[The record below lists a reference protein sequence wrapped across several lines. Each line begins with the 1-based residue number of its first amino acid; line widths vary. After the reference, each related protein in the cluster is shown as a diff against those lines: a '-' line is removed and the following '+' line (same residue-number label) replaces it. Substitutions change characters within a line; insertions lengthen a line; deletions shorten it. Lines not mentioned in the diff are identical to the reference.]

1 MEKIY
6 VDFNSQVR
14 KILTDSINKYLE
26 GGLDIRSA
34 STMFINNF
42 NSFLNNPAQM
52 PIALYML
59 SVMYLDAYKVYAYKQ
74 KNSILT
80 DGEEDFLGLLIDIED
95 SDDLLSEA
103 SDPNFLL
110 QLIMS
115 SYEFS
120 EYNALAKVTMIKSLS
135 GREND
140 WLNNRFNMH
149 EQDINHYDID
159 ITLDFLIKHAKRH
172 INSQKKL
179 GYEFYDG
186 IVINIVGF
194 IRNLVMSRRTES
206 TRLLLELIK
215 VDYAASKFLVDKV
228 TDNEDF
234 IDHIDLYENYSVD
247 DMLSALV
254 NSQAFLSDA
263 VWMLFAL
270 NIFKEYDGIDIDNEI
285 VKSKSTDEFN
295 KKLIFE

>member
-172 INSQKKL
+172 INSQKKF

-254 NSQAFLSDA
+254 NNQAFLSDA
-263 VWMLFAL
+263 VWMLLAL

>member
-263 VWMLFAL
+263 VWMLLAL